1 MKNLFVSMTFTA
13 TCAILAVAQESGPP
27 PVIQILRESIKEG
40 RSAAHEKVETDYA
53 RMFRKNKFPF
63 HYLALTS
70 MTGPGE
76 VWFVSAYPS
85 FAAVEQGDKES
96 QKPGFKAENDLLDA
110 RDGEVRS
117 ISRSMYAVYRKDMS
131 FHPEQANIGKTR
143 YVSIE
148 SFRVKLGHTED
159 FMTGS
164 KMFISAFEKANI
176 KEPML
181 AYQVVAGAPAGLFLF
196 IQPMESLKTL
206 DEMPARE
213 KALADAMGAE
223 NFQRM
228 MKGAGDVFTSIENSL
243 FAVNPKISYVSKET
257 EDADPAYWRPK
268 VTSAKPAADTKV
280 AEKAGQ

>member
-1 MKNLFVSMTFTA
+1 MKNLIVPMFVI
-13 TCAILAVAQESGPP
+13 CAFAQESGPP

-53 RMFRKNKFPF
+53 RLFRKNKFPF
-63 HYLALTS
+63 HYIALTS

-76 VWFVSAYPS
+76 VWFVGAYPS
-85 FAAVEQGDKES
+85 FAAVEQADKEV
-96 QKPGFKAENDLLDA
+96 QKPGFKAENDLLDS

-117 ISRSMYAVYRKDMS
+117 ISRTVYAVYRKDMS
-131 FHPEQANIGKTR
+131 FHPELANIGKTR
-143 YVSIE
+143 YVDIE
-148 SFRVKLGHTED
+148 SFRVKLGHTAD
-159 FMTGS
+159 FMAGS
-164 KMFISAFEKANI
+164 KMFVSAFEKANI
-176 KEPML
+176 KDPML
-181 AYQVVAGAPAGLFLF
+181 AYEVVAGAPAGLFLF

-223 NFQRM
+223 NFQRL
-228 MKGAGDVFTSIENSL
+228 MKSAGDVFTSVENSL
-243 FAVNPKISYVSKET
+243 FAVNPKMSYVSKET

-268 VTSAKPAADTKV
+268 VTSTKPAGETKV